1 MTASRVADLLKV
13 LGKLIKR
20 ARAKR
25 MSQAELALRV
35 GCSEKTISR
44 LELGQPVNAETLL
57 QALDILNLIDDYL
70 MTAERQLRLQVNSP
84 TRHRTDSTAAEDDF
98 PNDF

>member
-1 MTASRVADLLKV
+1 MATDSVSDLLKI
-13 LGKLIKR
+13 LGELIKR

-25 MSQAELALRV
+25 MSQAEFSLRV

-44 LELGQPVNAETLL
+44 MELGQAVNSETLF
-57 QALDILNLIDDYL
+57 QALEMLDLLDDYIL
-70 MTAERQLRLQVNSP
+70 TAERQLRLQASSP
-84 TRHRTDSTAAEDDF
+84 TRHRTDSATEEDF